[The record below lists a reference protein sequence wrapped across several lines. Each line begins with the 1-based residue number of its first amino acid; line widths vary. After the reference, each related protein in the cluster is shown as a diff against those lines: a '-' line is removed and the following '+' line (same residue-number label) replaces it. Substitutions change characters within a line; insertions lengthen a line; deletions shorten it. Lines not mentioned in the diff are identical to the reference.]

1 MTSRGQR
8 IGQSGEKTAAD
19 FLSRKGYTLLEKN
32 YRTRTAEIDIIAKEG
47 DCLCFVEV
55 KTRTSLK
62 KGLPKESVNH
72 NKQQKLIS
80 GASFYLKEK
89 RLYNQR
95 VRFDVVEI
103 FFTSNTSESTPE
115 GTPDRNIEITLIKNA
130 FGT

>member
-1 MTSRGQR
+1 MKTRGQK

-19 FLSRKGYTLLEKN
+19 FLCRNGYSLVEKN
-32 YRTRTAEIDIIAKEG
+32 YRTPTAEIDIIAKER

-62 KGLPKESVNH
+62 KGLPKESVH
-72 NKQQKLIS
+72 HRKQQKLIS

-89 RLYNQR
+89 KLYNQR

-103 FFTSNTSESTPE
+103 FFASGTPQITPE
-115 GTPDRNIEITLIKNA
+115 KNPEITLIKNA
-130 FGT
+130 FGTR

>member
-1 MTSRGQR
+1 MTSRGQK

-19 FLSRKGYTLLEKN
+19 FLSRQGYTLLEKN
-32 YRTRTAEIDIIAKEG
+32 YKSPTAEIDIIAKDE

-72 NKQQKLIS
+72 NKQRKLIS
-80 GASFYLKEK
+80 GASFYLKKK

-103 FFTSNTSESTPE
+103 FFTSANPE
-115 GTPDRNIEITLIKNA
+115 GTPDKNLKITLIKNA

>member
-1 MTSRGQR
+1 MTSHCQR
-8 IGQSGEKTAAD
+8 IGQSGEKIAAD
-19 FLSRKGYTLLEKN
+19 FLCRKDYTLLEKN
-32 YRTRTAEIDIIAKEG
+32 YRSPTAEIDIIAKEG

-72 NKQQKLIS
+72 NKQRKIIS

-89 RLYNQR
+89 KLYNQR

-103 FFTSNTSESTPE
+103 FFTSATPE
-115 GTPDRNIEITLIKNA
+115 GTIDKNPEISLIKNA